1 MDKKMNLAHI
11 IPVLM
16 SFFVMSF
23 IDLVG
28 TGVDEL
34 KKEGSI
40 PAHILQL
47 IPFVAF
53 IWFFFLSVPIG
64 LWQDKIGKKKV
75 LLYGIIITAV
85 ALFIPIFGNTLPVIL
100 TAFSL
105 IGIGN
110 TILQVAANPLL
121 VDVVPQERASSML
134 SFSQFI
140 KAIGSMVGP
149 FIAAKVGPFLA
160 QSFGMAG
167 EGEWRF
173 ALYLFAVV
181 SVLTAFWLSS
191 VKINESKKADDAK
204 KTSFSSCIQLLG
216 NRFIALMVLG
226 IFFVVGI
233 DVAMNSNIG
242 TYLIDKISIDEGA
255 AKYGKSIYFFAKM
268 LGAFLGAIL
277 LTKIS
282 AKKFLIGSA
291 WLSIFTFIVLIFVPN
306 ELTAW
311 VLIFLIGLG
320 IANIFP
326 LIFSIAVEKKPEY
339 SNEISGLMMMAIS
352 GGAFLP
358 FVVGLTMSKISL
370 ETGIFV
376 LLISTAYL
384 LFLGYFSPKKA

>member
-1 MDKKMNLAHI
+1 MNLAHI

-160 QSFGMAG
+160 QSFGIA
-167 EGEWRF
+167 
-173 ALYLFAVV
+173 
-181 SVLTAFWLSS
+181 
-191 VKINESKKADDAK
+191 DAK

-242 TYLIDKISIDEGA
+242 TYLIDKISIDEEA

-370 ETGIFV
+370 ETGILV